1 MGTPQ
6 AKSGSY
12 SHLPQESL
20 EVDHGYSNK
29 YNGAAGLE
37 VVPPNAP
44 EAYDQP
50 APDEKLPY
58 TEGKP
63 QREQRR
69 VCGVTPLIFWI
80 MIFTLVLILAA
91 GLGGGLGAGLSHKSS
106 AKNDS
111 DNGSASR
118 LVFRIPLTP
127 QQGGALRPVY
137 LYLNP
142 TNKRLTV

>member
-1 MGTPQ
+1 MGTSQ
-6 AKSGSY
+6 EKSGSY

-44 EAYDQP
+44 EAYNRP
-50 APDEKLPY
+50 APDEKILY
-58 TEGKP
+58 TQGKP

-80 MIFTLVLILAA
+80 MIFTIVLILAA

-106 AKNDS
+106 AKTDA
-111 DNGSASR
+111 DNNSASR
-118 LVFRIPLTP
+118 LVLVFPSARGCPKATRHGIYISISNKCLTF
-127 QQGGALRPVY
+127 
-137 LYLNP
+137 
-142 TNKRLTV
+142 